1 MYNIQKVLTMSIYL
15 CLGINES
22 AEWADTDKIEL
33 TNPTDLQPSTS
44 DTWGYIATVSSWGNE
59 EIWMGTTFEGV
70 NSVSIIR
77 DYFDSETNELHG
89 IDREREYLTTDAEI
103 SPWKG
108 LSAVGTLT
116 RRDGKKFFHA
126 AAIRYE
132 NDLMSMWYTNYAW
145 GWITGNRLVGDVT
158 IFDRTTL
165 SSHYSVQKQ
174 DDGEW
179 TRRNMSTALS
189 YEYPVSDVLGLRPK
203 IAFGR
208 MSYDQYSTVF
218 DSISYGFET
227 FLDMESFELQ
237 YGIMLTDLNNS
248 WAANPDGNDH
258 EQTNSYIG
266 LTTSI
271 SNWDIEAVYRYFDD
285 DKLYYQDVGGT
296 RIYMSN
302 GASESTIDASGAIGS
317 VDVDVS
323 YRLRE
328 TAAGK
333 TFDEVLSISGSYAL
347 TEHIVIQV
355 ANRVVNHSLGS
366 DKDDLG
372 QPQAESTSTQ
382 IKLTWRE

>member
-1 MYNIQKVLTMSIYL
+1 
-15 CLGINES
+15 
-22 AEWADTDKIEL
+22 WADTDKIEL
-33 TNPTDLQPSTS
+33 TNPTDLQSSSP
-44 DTWGYIATVSSWGNE
+44 DVWGGKHSVSAWSNE
-59 EIWMGTTFEGV
+59 EIWMGATFEGV

-77 DYFDSETNELHG
+77 DYFDSETNELNG
-89 IDREREYLTTDAEI
+89 FEREREYLTTVAEI

-108 LSAVGTLT
+108 LSAIGTLT
-116 RRDGKKFFHA
+116 RRDGKDVVHA

-132 NDLMSMWYTNYAW
+132 NDLMSMWYANYDS

-208 MSYDQYSTVF
+208 MSYDQYSTVR

-227 FLDMESFELQ
+227 FLDMESVELQ

-248 WAANPDGNDH
+248 SAANPDGNDH

-285 DKLYYQDVGGT
+285 DKLHYQDVDGT

-355 ANRVVNHSLGS
+355 TNRVVNHSLGS

-382 IKLTWRE
+382 IGLTWR